1 MQSPMSDAALEPQ
14 LPPITSLSPAQRRV
28 LGTMIEKALTVPESY
43 PLTLK
48 ALTAGCNQKSA
59 RHPVTNYEEAD
70 VEETIGTLRELGLAA
85 VVHTESGRT
94 ERYRH
99 YMRRRFSALSEP
111 QVSILGELL

>member
-48 ALTAGCNQKSA
+48 ALTTGCNQKSA
-59 RHPVTNYEEAD
+59 RHPLTNYDEAE
-70 VEETIGTLRELGLAA
+70 VEETVGRLREMGRAA
-85 VVHTESGRT
+85 VGDPESGRT
-94 ERYRH
+94 ERFRH
-99 YMRRRFSALSEP
+99 KWRKH
-111 QVSILGELL
+111 